1 MVRRELPSDLG
12 HCEAAIHVGQDRNLP
27 SPHSPDGHYYTP
39 SFNLPI
45 TFYLFRL
52 LSCGNRLPCDDRTSH
67 LIDRPGRG
75 SLWRHAEISLW
86 KGTSMKRLLRSNRY
100 RAETN
105 VPASPTI
112 PCIQPQIVSDSPVP
126 WHDLGDRQR
135 CRIALYSH
143 DTMGLGHMRR
153 NLLIAQTLACSSLPA
168 D

>member
-1 MVRRELPSDLG
+1 
-12 HCEAAIHVGQDRNLP
+12 
-27 SPHSPDGHYYTP
+27 
-39 SFNLPI
+39 
-45 TFYLFRL
+45 
-52 LSCGNRLPCDDRTSH
+52 
-67 LIDRPGRG
+67 IDRPGRG

-126 WHDLGDRQR
+126 RRDLGDRQR

-168 D
+168 DILLIRGGIEAIGGELPPGVDCLTLPALYKESAGQYRARHLTLALQELIG